1 MNPPGLSF
9 IGVLPPLPGAEPGV
23 VGLLPGLLLFG
34 DKGPKTY
41 NIPEQ
46 DKYKTENIYRKEMFQ
61 QLFYRFSHYLETE
74 HCVNYRFGGKF
85 CV

>member
-1 MNPPGLSF
+1 MLMMNPPGLSF

-41 NIPEQ
+41 NIPE
-46 DKYKTENIYRKEMFQ
+46 
-61 QLFYRFSHYLETE
+61 
-74 HCVNYRFGGKF
+74 
-85 CV
+85 

>member
-46 DKYKTENIYRKEMFQ
+46 
-61 QLFYRFSHYLETE
+61 
-74 HCVNYRFGGKF
+74 VNTRQKIFTAKKCSTIILSIFTLSRGRAL
-85 CV
+85 C